1 MTVPMQEK
9 DKEKENEKPPSYQP
23 RPARPWRVAV
33 LANIKEHDKP
43 LPPDVPPDAGA
54 DYDYI
59 ETIDNIRGAIETDG
73 HQTFFIQAD
82 GNLPYALKQVRPDI
96 CFNIAEGLGGDS
108 REAQAPAVME
118 LLKIPY
124 TGSRVLTNAIS
135 LDKTLTKRLWRDRN
149 LPVAPFQEFT
159 FGDEPLRPELRFPL
173 FVKPSREGTGMG
185 VDAKAIVNNE
195 AELRERAL
203 YVIRM
208 YHQPALVEAFLPG
221 REFTVGI
228 LGRHDTVL
236 YSRHPEWYDKDG
248 FHRLPVL
255 ELDSSRS
262 ITPGIYGIEAQAQS
276 VGSQGA
282 PNYLCPAPAEPELV
296 KKLQHLAY
304 RAHVVLGAL
313 DVSRTDI
320 RLDAEGQPRLIEI
333 NTLPGLTSNYS
344 DLCIQ
349 AASEGIPYEELS
361 LEILYLGASRWG
373 LLPARDIPAQYKKV
387 EAPACKSNGNGK
399 STNGKH
405 ILLDKRF
412 AKNTQDSLV

>member
-1 MTVPMQEK
+1 MIIPMQEQEK
-9 DKEKENEKPPSYQP
+9 DNEKPPSSHP

-43 LPPDVPPDAGA
+43 LPSDVPPDAGA
-54 DYDYI
+54 DFDYI
-59 ETIDNIRGAIETDG
+59 ETIDRIRAAIETDG
-73 HQTFFIQAD
+73 HKTIFIQAD
-82 GNLPYALKQVRPDI
+82 HNLPYAIKEAKPDI
-96 CFNIAEGLGGDS
+96 CFNIAEGLGGDA
-108 REAQAPAVME
+108 REAQTPALLE

-159 FGDEPLRPELRFPL
+159 FGDEPLRGEMRFPL
-173 FVKPSREGTGMG
+173 FVKPAREGTGMG
-185 VDAKAIVNNE
+185 VDAKAIVNTE
-195 AELRERAL
+195 AELRERAEYL
-203 YVIRM
+203 IRM
-208 YHQPALVEAFLPG
+208 YHQPALVEVFLPG
-221 REFTVGI
+221 REFTIGI
-228 LGRHDTVL
+228 LGRYNTVL

-262 ITPGIYGIEAQAQS
+262 VTPGIYGIQAKAQS
-276 VGSQGA
+276 VGSEGA
-282 PNYLCPAPAEPELV
+282 PGYLCPAPIEPELTR
-296 KKLQHLAY
+296 KLQHLAY

-320 RLDAEGQPRLIEI
+320 RLDAEGNPRLIEI

-349 AASEGIPYEELS
+349 AATEGIAYEDLI

-373 LLPARDIPAQYKKV
+373 LLPARDIPLPKKKTEPLV
-387 EAPACKSNGNGK
+387 IKANGNGK
-399 STNGKH
+399 STSGKP
-405 ILLDKRF
+405 IALDKQFVKQR
-412 AKNTQDSLV
+412 QDSLV